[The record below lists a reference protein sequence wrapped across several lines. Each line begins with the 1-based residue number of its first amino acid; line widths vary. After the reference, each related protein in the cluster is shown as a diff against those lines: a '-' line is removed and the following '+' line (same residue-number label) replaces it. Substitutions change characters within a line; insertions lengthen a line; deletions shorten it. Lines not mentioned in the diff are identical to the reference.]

1 MEDLI
6 RCPKYNCQQSESNLN
21 IAVLYTSAL
30 VRICHPILSLY
41 HKETFGHMMPQER
54 SAQSSEYITKDTIW
68 LLKERTTIHPTTLRT
83 SHCTLHHSLR
93 ATAWLNEREHLLAQA
108 NTFNKQM
115 KLPCLHSRILPL
127 QRDEKCEL
135 APPGMLNSMHIIIG

>member
-21 IAVLYTSAL
+21 IAVLYTSAM

-93 ATAWLNEREHLLAQA
+93 ATAWLNEREHLFSTGQHIQQA
-108 NTFNKQM
+108 DEATM
-115 KLPCLHSRILPL
+115 PTLPDPSSATR
-127 QRDEKCEL
+127 RKV
-135 APPGMLNSMHIIIG
+135 